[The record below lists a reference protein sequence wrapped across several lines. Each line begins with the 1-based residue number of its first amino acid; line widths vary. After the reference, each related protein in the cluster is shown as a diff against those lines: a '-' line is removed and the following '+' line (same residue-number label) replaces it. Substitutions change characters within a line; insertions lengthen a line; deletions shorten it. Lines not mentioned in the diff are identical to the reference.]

1 MGAQWEARC
10 ATLNEKIECLELQL
24 VANDE
29 DTTVADLKAK
39 VTSLT
44 AKLEMNKSDTEK
56 TQERL
61 KETKHLLALQGSELE
76 EKEASFTS
84 TIEQLKNMLTGQQ
97 KKLDEDK
104 SSLDSLKDKCMS
116 LESENILFQKERK
129 DALKELEE
137 GQGVVLELKE
147 ELRNAKE
154 DLQSFATDQFT
165 IKATEM
171 ATQALRQQM
180 VEIRSQYKIDQEAL
194 ISEKEA
200 RHIAEEEVSTLKSEL
215 ALLAQATDYNEEVAV
230 HVRKIAKKVSAE
242 NVKAERK
249 EMEEL
254 RSTLERLREE
264 LGSCHW
270 NHHESQEKAANACL
284 QMSIL
289 EQEVSAAKVDLQFTE
304 EALEELENSK
314 IEMSVSLEY
323 RIEALENE
331 RLLTEQ
337 SYEDEVNGIKGEL
350 AQSKQE
356 RDTLAHKLEQSE
368 KANAAL
374 VYSTSHDGAGVE
386 SESEVIKLQ
395 LERAQLLAKIN
406 DMGADLERRVREA
419 VAAQASFSEAEL
431 IVERQSRKGVESS
444 LSDAPSELDEVKAQK
459 AEPKTR
465 SGELVKNEQAVQDL
479 TESLEDLRMTNDDL
493 TNKNKFLQ
501 ANLDTADKE
510 NKSIINDL
518 TTKLQKTEKRLRSE
532 ERESRFEAAI
542 ASEIANLRANIPAPS
557 NGNQKHS
564 HALVLRGI
572 DQNVRPDALC
582 DEGKETIERNATYI
596 IDMYD
601 YVVELK
607 NSIAEERHMYKD
619 LLAQHEDLLALLGQL
634 GVEGVQFTA
643 CE

>member
-1 MGAQWEARC
+1 MG
-10 ATLNEKIECLELQL
+10 
-24 VANDE
+24 
-29 DTTVADLKAK
+29 
-39 VTSLT
+39 
-44 AKLEMNKSDTEK
+44 EMNKSDTEK

-84 TIEQLKNMLTGQQ
+84 TIEPLKNMLTGQQ

-264 LGSCHW
+264 LGSCRW

-350 AQSKQE
+350 AQSNQE

-419 VAAQASFSEAEL
+419 VEAEL

-444 LSDAPSELDEVKAQK
+444 LSDALSELDEVKAQK

-572 DQNVRPDALC
+572 IKTCGPMLC
-582 DEGKETIERNATYI
+582 VTKAKKLSNAT
-596 IDMYD
+596 
-601 YVVELK
+601 
-607 NSIAEERHMYKD
+607 RHI
-619 LLAQHEDLLALLGQL
+619 L
-634 GVEGVQFTA
+634 
-643 CE
+643 